1 MYIYKHWKLG
11 WFRVSFYKLG
21 KKFTIRFE
29 KRCIDGY
36 EIFIIKLFIF
46 NGLHNL

>member
-21 KKFTIRFE
+21 RKFTIRFE
-29 KRCIDGY
+29 ISDGWV
-36 EIFIIKLFIF
+36 
-46 NGLHNL
+46 